1 MKKIFY
7 LLLALW
13 AWAGQLA
20 AQVPEAFHYQ
30 AVVRNQAGD
39 LLKAQPL
46 DVRISILEDAPT
58 GTPVYQET
66 HTTTTSDAA
75 TIALQVGRGTPTLGT
90 FAEINWGS
98 GKAYFIRTQFTL
110 NGEEIDLG
118 ATQLLSVPYALY
130 ARQSGEKHD
139 LVLEGETLR
148 IKGGGAGVVLPTTVV
163 GGDTGGTGSGSC
175 LWMREDIATATYP
188 GSMALKNPSGNQYL
202 KAYSDLDDAGHL
214 RLNLAGKS
222 SIEFDP
228 GIIRMFGNDNQE
240 NIQLLANNT
249 GILQLYN
256 HAYGASS
263 YLDAEQFY
271 LKQGENKAVEIQKLG
286 ISGGGYLFILNGKG
300 KKNVTLSAAAASNG
314 NTGWIGIHDV
324 DGNDMV
330 RITSLTSDGKAYNYN
345 PSIYLYSHNELK
357 GQFYVNPEGRSV
369 LTTDLLYVDGYQL
382 YSAPV
387 NYAETSTRTASYAPC
402 YVSENAGQIS
412 FRGTATLEGGT
423 RRVVLPPKAARK
435 IAEGTATI
443 QLTPL
448 SADSKGLAVVEKADG
463 AFTVAELQSGTGN
476 YAFDW
481 TLTALCQREPQL
493 RSGSANGSAAAIGTQ
508 AAFPAH

>member
-46 DVRISILEDAPT
+46 DVRISILEDTPT

-66 HTTTTSDAA
+66 HATTTSDAA

-90 FAEINWGS
+90 FAEIHWGS

-148 IKGGGAGVVLPTTVV
+148 IKGGGAGVVLPTPVV

-175 LWMREDIATATYP
+175 LWTREDIATATYP

-228 GIIRMFGNDNQE
+228 GIIRMRANTEGGF
-240 NIQLLANNT
+240 LANLVANDALSYLSL
-249 GILQLYN
+249 G
-256 HAYGASS
+256 GANGSS
-263 YLDAEQFY
+263 YFTSNYTEFFNGSEPVAQLGREKQLGYGY
-271 LKQGENKAVEIQKLG
+271 LTLRSNQGKVNISLSAVEN
-286 ISGGGYLFILNGKG
+286 S
-300 KKNVTLSAAAASNG
+300 SG
-314 NTGWIGIHDV
+314 NTGWIGTYDPE
-324 DGNDMV
+324 GNNLV
-330 RITSLTSDGKAYNYN
+330 RLSTLLYNGEPYN
-345 PSIYLYSHNELK
+345 FNPYIGLYYHGEVAGN
-357 GQFYVNPEGRSV
+357 FYVNPEGRSV
-369 LTTDLLYVDGYQL
+369 LTTDFLYVDGYQL

-387 NYAETSTRTASYAPC
+387 NYAETSTRAASYAPC

-423 RRVVLPPKAARK
+423 RRVVLPPEAARK

-493 RSGSANGSAAAIGTQ
+493 RSGSANGSAAAIGAQ
-508 AAFPAH
+508 AASPAH